1 MMTELQINQ
10 TYKILTFQMWEN

>member
-1 MMTELQINQ
+1 MTELQINQ